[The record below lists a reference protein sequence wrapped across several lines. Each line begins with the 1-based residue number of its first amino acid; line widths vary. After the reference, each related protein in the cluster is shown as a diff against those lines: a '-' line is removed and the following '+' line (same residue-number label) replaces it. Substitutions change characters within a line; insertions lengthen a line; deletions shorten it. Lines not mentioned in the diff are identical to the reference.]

1 MGGIIYMARHKVE
14 ICGVNTAN
22 INVLSSEETKQLFID
37 MKNGDEMAR
46 DKLVEGNLKLVLS
59 ILKRFSNKVD
69 NLDDLFQVGC
79 LGLVKAIDNFDTSYD
94 VKLST
99 YACPMI
105 IGEIKRYLRDNSTL
119 RISRSIKDL
128 AYKALKLKEE
138 LITSDGREVSN
149 KEIAEALGVTEY
161 EVENAIESL
170 REPVSMYEPI
180 YNDGGDTI
188 YLYDQ
193 ISNKKEEYDLDYKL
207 ALDKAISKLKPRDRK
222 ILEYRVII
230 GKTQMEIADE
240 LGISQAQ
247 ISRIEKNAISN
258 LRKYVK

>member
-1 MGGIIYMARHKVE
+1 MARHKVE

-37 MKNGDEMAR
+37 MKNGDRTAR

-138 LITSDGREVSN
+138 LITSDGREASN

-222 ILEYRVII
+222 ILEYRFII

-247 ISRIEKNAISN
+247 ISRIEKNAINS